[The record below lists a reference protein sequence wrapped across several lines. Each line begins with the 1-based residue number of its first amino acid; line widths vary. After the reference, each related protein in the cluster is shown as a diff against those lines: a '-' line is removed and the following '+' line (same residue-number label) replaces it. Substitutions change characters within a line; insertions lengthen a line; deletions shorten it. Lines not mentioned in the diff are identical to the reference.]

1 MIKDT
6 LIARYIT
13 NGNYKSQML
22 YESLGV
28 RDKSFKTINPLATH
42 ENMHRTAVALLSL
55 MNAKKENLITYE
67 KHLLEEVDTE

>member
-1 MIKDT
+1 MIKDI
-6 LIARYIT
+6 LVARYIT

-42 ENMHRTAVALLSL
+42 ENMHKTAVALLSL
-55 MNAKKENLITYE
+55 MNSKLENLVTYE
-67 KHLLEEVDTE
+67 KHLLTRIED

>member
-6 LIARYIT
+6 LIAKYIT

-42 ENMHRTAVALLSL
+42 ENMHKTAVALLSL

-67 KHLLEEVDTE
+67 KHLLTRIEE